1 TRFSR
6 DWSSDV
12 CSSDLLRVRTRS
24 KTETGRLRRKT
35 ESPCGKCGSGW
46 GAGAPPGLQNRAGG
60 ASRLRWVRFPPVPAK
75 GRQTATERYSRFF
88 CFGRRQAPK
97 RPKNIYNIY
106 KKYNIFFRLIRW
118 KKSYIFKPVS
128 LFQME
133 DFHEKSLGFSSGHTR
148 RRFAFRTERFCRQ
161 RHLQKLERAVF
172 ALPGGQGFHH
182 RNPIH
187 FQ

>member
-46 GAGAPPGLQNRAGG
+46 GAGVPPGLQNRAGG

-88 CFGRRQAPK
+88 VSAAGRRRNDPK
-97 RPKNIYNIY
+97 IFIIFIKNIIY
-106 KKYNIFFRLIRW
+106 FF
-118 KKSYIFKPVS
+118 
-128 LFQME
+128 
-133 DFHEKSLGFSSGHTR
+133 
-148 RRFAFRTERFCRQ
+148 A
-161 RHLQKLERAVF
+161 
-172 ALPGGQGFHH
+172 
-182 RNPIH
+182 
-187 FQ
+187 